1 MMTSPENAAN
11 AEEVNLDILGKTPG
25 AEAGGKPEDPRE
37 EELKKNE
44 LRYMDMN
51 NKDLLKKV
59 LTDCNYIV
67 PSLPQSK
74 FINYGEEY
82 SEYSKMP
89 IARSRNVGSQP
100 SNYTDLS

>member
-1 MMTSPENAAN
+1 MMRSPENAAN
-11 AEEVNLDILGKTPG
+11 PDDVNFDILGKPSAGDG
-25 AEAGGKPEDPRE
+25 AGKPRDPRE

-67 PSLPQSK
+67 PSP
-74 FINYGEEY
+74 
-82 SEYSKMP
+82 P
-89 IARSRNVGSQP
+89 
-100 SNYTDLS
+100 

>member
-1 MMTSPENAAN
+1 MMTSPENAN
-11 AEEVNLDILGKTPG
+11 NGEDVNFDILGKTPSKD
-25 AEAGGKPEDPRE
+25 ARGKIEDSKE

-67 PSLPQSK
+67 PSP
-74 FINYGEEY
+74 
-82 SEYSKMP
+82 P
-89 IARSRNVGSQP
+89 
-100 SNYTDLS
+100 

>member
-11 AEEVNLDILGKTPG
+11 AQEVNLDILGKTP
-25 AEAGGKPEDPRE
+25 AADAAGKPEDPKE

-51 NKDLLKKV
+51 NKDLLKRV

-67 PSLPQSK
+67 PSPPQSK
-74 FINYGEEY
+74 FINYGEDA

-89 IARSRNVGSQP
+89 ITRSRNVGS
-100 SNYTDLS
+100 